1 MGIYVLAITGASG
14 SRYASLLANR
24 IVTNGHKL
32 NVVMSDSGRKVVE
45 EEESISLSGDIKLD
59 RAPFLEW
66 IGVTEDSSEVEL
78 IDQRNVGASI
88 ASGSFQHNGMV
99 VVPCSG
105 GTLGRISNGISS
117 NVIDRAAL
125 VCLKERRKIILVTRE
140 TPLGLIDIENMRKA
154 TEAGAVLMPASPGFY
169 HKPETIHD
177 LISFLVD
184 RILDH
189 LGIETQTHV
198 RWVGK
203 KDRNR

>member
-14 SRYASLLANR
+14 SRYASLLADR
-24 IVTNGHKL
+24 IVTSGHKL
-32 NVVMSDSGRKVVE
+32 KVIISGSGREVIE
-45 EEESISLSGDIKLD
+45 QEESISLSGNIKLD
-59 RAPFLEW
+59 RDPFLEW
-66 IGVTEDSSEVEL
+66 IGVTEYSTQVEL
-78 IDQRNVGASI
+78 VDERNVGASI
-88 ASGSFQHNGMV
+88 ASGSFQHNGMIV
-99 VVPCSG
+99 IPCSG

-154 TEAGAVLMPASPGFY
+154 TEAGAILMPASPGFY
-169 HKPETIHD
+169 HKPETIND
-177 LISFLVD
+177 LISFIVD

-189 LGIETQTHV
+189 LGIENQNHV

-203 KDRNR
+203 KD

>member
-1 MGIYVLAITGASG
+1 MLAITGASG

-32 NVVMSDSGRKVVE
+32 NVVMSDSGRKVIE

-105 GTLGRISNGISS
+105 GTLGKISNGISS

-177 LISFLVD
+177 LISFVVD

>member
-1 MGIYVLAITGASG
+1 MLAITGASG

-32 NVVMSDSGRKVVE
+32 NVVMSDSGRKVIE